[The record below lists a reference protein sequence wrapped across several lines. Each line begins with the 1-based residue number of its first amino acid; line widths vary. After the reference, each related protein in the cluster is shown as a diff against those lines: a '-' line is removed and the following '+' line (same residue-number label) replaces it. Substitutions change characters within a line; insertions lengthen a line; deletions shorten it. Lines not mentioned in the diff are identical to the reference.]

1 MRVLLTSNTGEVWL
15 RSFEAA
21 TGCSLKRKVVSTVA
35 NHLEVFPLEIRT
47 LFEDPAEAFQMGLAL
62 GQVTSPRQTAGF
74 LVTAVW
80 LRKESDPEKLFNA
93 FS

>member
-1 MRVLLTSNTGEVWL
+1 VETRLWFELLT
-15 RSFEAA
+15 EA
-21 TGCSLKRKVVSTVA
+21 L
-35 NHLEVFPLEIRT
+35 
-47 LFEDPAEAFQMGLAL
+47 QMGLAL
-62 GQVTSPRQTAGF
+62 GQVTSPKQTAGF